1 MVLPIINMKQKF
13 IRNLIKRKRQEI
25 QENNKKNA
33 FISKANIDDL
43 RCQILPFSEIQ
54 GFSGKP
60 IDHFPPY
67 QFFNQY
73 TKNSRQAQ
81 INFYNWLHYCLIDLQ
96 GWKIPKKQGGWQNG
110 SLHKLI
116 IKLHADNNISL
127 VDMLDADSDLLSSA
141 ISSRVNY
148 YLTLFEKVKNDIEN
162 GDKIDPISCFP
173 ENSEGLIII
182 YDGHHRTAALKIL
195 GLTQVDVIYKK

>member
-1 MVLPIINMKQKF
+1 MVLPIINMNQKF
-13 IRNLIKRKRQEI
+13 IRNLLKRKKREI
-25 QENNKKNA
+25 KENSTKNA
-33 FISKANIDDL
+33 LIFSANIDDV

-67 QFFNQY
+67 QFYNQY
-73 TKNSRQAQ
+73 MLGSQQAQ
-81 INFYNWLHYCLIDLQ
+81 INFYNWLYYCLINLQ
-96 GWKIPKKQGGWQNG
+96 GWKIPKIQGGWQNG

-116 IKLHADNNISL
+116 IKLHADKNIAL
-127 VDMLDADSDLLSSA
+127 VEMLDADSDLLSAA

-148 YLTLFEKVKNDIEN
+148 YFSLFDKVKNDIEN
-162 GDKIDPISCFP
+162 GDKVDPISCFP

-182 YDGHHRTAALKIL
+182 YDGHHRTAALKNL
-195 GLTQVDVIYKK
+195 NLTQVDVIYKK